1 MTRRILIVD
10 DDPRVRSAIALLLEE
25 ERYQP
30 VQVES
35 GPAALE
41 AVAMQEFALV
51 LSDVAMPGMDGI
63 ELLAKL
69 RKDAPDLPVVMI
81 SAHGDLETAVRAVRE
96 GAYDYLVKPIDDQR
110 LYHTIE
116 KALELQQLR
125 RDYVAIKHEARADD
139 LLGESPPMKRLRDEI
154 RRAAPSEARILILG
168 ENGTGKELV
177 AIRLHEQS
185 SRRDRPFIKLNSAA
199 IPRELIESELFG
211 HEPGAFTG
219 AHRMKKGK
227 FELASGG
234 TLFLDEVGD
243 MSEETQAKLLRVLAS
258 GEYER
263 VGGSRTLRFD
273 ARLITATNRDLLAS
287 GADRAFREDLY
298 HRIAVIPIRVPP
310 LRERRDDIDLLA
322 DHFLQRFCADQRR
335 HAPSLTGEA
344 YQLLRHYRW
353 PGNVRELRNL
363 MERIAIMHSDPV
375 VERSDLEP
383 WLSEREPPAG
393 GIRPGLVHQWKD
405 EQRETDRQR
414 ILRTLAESG
423 WNVSRAAERLGIDR
437 ASLHRKMKRL
447 GVERP
452 GRPGA

>member
-1 MTRRILIVD
+1 MTRRVLIVD
-10 DDPRVRSAIALLLEE
+10 DDPGVRSAIALLLEE
-25 ERYQP
+25 EKYDP
-30 VQVES
+30 VEVES
-35 GPAALE
+35 AQAALE
-41 AVAMQEFALV
+41 AIASQDFALV

-69 RKDAPDLPVVMI
+69 RKEVPDLPVVMI

-96 GAYDYLVKPIDDQR
+96 GAYDYLVKPIDDER
-110 LYHTIE
+110 LYHTIA

-125 RDYVAIKHEARADD
+125 RDNVALKHEARPEDE
-139 LLGESPPMKRLRDEI
+139 LLGDSPPMKKLREEI
-154 RRAAPSEARILILG
+154 QRAAPSDARILILG

-177 AIRLHEQS
+177 AMRLHELS
-185 SRRDRPFIKLNSAA
+185 TRRDRPFIKLNSAA

-243 MSEETQAKLLRVLAS
+243 MSEETQSKLLRVLAS

-273 ARLITATNRDLLAS
+273 ARLITATNRDLLA
-287 GADRAFREDLY
+287 GGERAFREDLY
-298 HRIAVIPIRVPP
+298 HRIAVIPVRVPP
-310 LRERRDDIDLLA
+310 LRERGFDIDVLA
-322 DHFLQRFCADQRR
+322 DHFLRRFSASQRR
-335 HAPSLTGEA
+335 QIPTLTERA
-344 YQLLRHYRW
+344 HELLRSYRW

-363 MERIAIMHSDPV
+363 MERIAIMHSSPIVD
-375 VERSDLEP
+375 RSDLEP
-383 WLSEREPPAG
+383 WLSERAPSATET
-393 GIRPGLVHQWKD
+393 RTGLAHQWKD
-405 EQRETDRQR
+405 EQREADRQR
-414 ILRTLAESG
+414 ILLTLVESG

-452 GRPGA
+452 GRQGA

>member
-25 ERYQP
+25 EGYQP

-41 AVAMQEFALV
+41 AVAAQEFELI

-69 RKDAPDLPVVMI
+69 RKDAPDVPVVMI

-110 LYHTIE
+110 LYHTID
-116 KALELQQLR
+116 KALELHQLR
-125 RDYVAIKHEARADD
+125 KDYVAIKDEARADD
-139 LLGESPPMKRLRDEI
+139 LLGDSPPMNRLREEI

-273 ARLITATNRDLLAS
+273 ARLITATNRDLLAPGS
-287 GADRAFREDLY
+287 DRVFREDLY
-298 HRIAVIPIRVPP
+298 DRIAVIPIRVPP
-310 LRERRDDIDLLA
+310 LRERGADIDLLA
-322 DHFLQRFCADQRR
+322 DHFLRRFCADQRR
-335 HAPSLTGEA
+335 HPPSLTEEA
-344 YQLLRHYRW
+344 YQLLRAYRW

-363 MERIAIMHSDPV
+363 MERIAIMHADPV

-383 WLSEREPPAG
+383 WLAEREPRAAES
-393 GIRPGLVHQWKD
+393 RPGLIHQWKD
-405 EQRETDRQR
+405 EQRDADRQR
-414 ILRTLAESG
+414 ILRTLTESG

-452 GRPGA
+452 GRPEA